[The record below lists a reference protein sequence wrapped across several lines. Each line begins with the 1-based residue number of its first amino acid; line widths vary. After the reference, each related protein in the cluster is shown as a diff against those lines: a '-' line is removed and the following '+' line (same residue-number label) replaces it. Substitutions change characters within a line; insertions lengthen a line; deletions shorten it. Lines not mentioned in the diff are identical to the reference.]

1 MVNCNKDLTE
11 VYDIIMFAVKPYQIA
26 NVLPHLKNEN
36 YNLEKTVFI
45 SIMVGIEEEYFRGF
59 LGA

>member
-1 MVNCNKDLTE
+1 
-11 VYDIIMFAVKPYQIA
+11 MFAVKPYQIA